1 MKKPRFQT
9 LADLAHRRE
18 DEARK
23 RVGLAERAR
32 AEQVERITAL
42 ERERDA
48 AAPGTIAMR
57 EIYAAFY
64 RRLDAQVA
72 VQRQALALR
81 EKDVEAARA
90 ELIEAH
96 REAATWT
103 KLRERDAL
111 TIAAAA
117 ERRMAK
123 ELDDFGARRR
133 GGDA

>member
-9 LADLAHRRE
+9 LSDLAHRRE

-23 RVGLAERAR
+23 RVGIAERAR
-32 AEQVERITAL
+32 AEQVERIAAL

-48 AAPGTIAMR
+48 AAPGAIAMR
-57 EIYAAFY
+57 EVYAAFY
-64 RRLDAQVA
+64 RRMEAQVA

-96 REAATWT
+96 RDAAIWA
-103 KLRERDAL
+103 KLRERDAQ

-117 ERRMAK
+117 ERRLAK

>member
-32 AEQVERITAL
+32 AEQVERIAAL

-48 AAPGTIAMR
+48 AAPGAVPMR

-81 EKDVEAARA
+81 EKDVESARA
-90 ELIEAH
+90 ELIDAH
-96 REAATWT
+96 REAATWA

>member
-1 MKKPRFQT
+1 VKKPRFQT

-18 DEARK
+18 EEARK
-23 RVGLAERAR
+23 RVGIAERAR
-32 AEQVERITAL
+32 AEQVERIAAI
-42 ERERDA
+42 ERERDG
-48 AAPGTIAMR
+48 AAPGAIALR

-64 RRLDAQVA
+64 RRLDGQIVS
-72 VQRQALALR
+72 QRQALAVR
-81 EKDVEAARA
+81 EKEVEAART

-96 REAATWT
+96 REAATWA

-117 ERRMAK
+117 ERRSAK